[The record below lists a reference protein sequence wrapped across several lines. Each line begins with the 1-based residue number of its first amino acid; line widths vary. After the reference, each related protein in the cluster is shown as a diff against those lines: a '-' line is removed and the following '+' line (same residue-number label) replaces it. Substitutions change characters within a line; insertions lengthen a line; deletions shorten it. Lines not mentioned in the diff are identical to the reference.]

1 MIHTENEYVSIGYK
15 YERSKPSAAGKI
27 RDTINKMLSAETE
40 KDKIYA
46 HTLIEQGRREAR
58 R

>member
-1 MIHTENEYVSIGYK
+1 MIYAENDYVNIGYK

-27 RDTINKMLSAETE
+27 RDKIINMLSSESE
-40 KDKIYA
+40 KDKLYA
-46 HTLIEQGRREAR
+46 QTLIEQGRQEAR

>member
-1 MIHTENEYVSIGYK
+1 MIHAENDYVTIGYK
-15 YERSKPSAAGKI
+15 YERSKTSAAGKI
-27 RDTINKMLSAETE
+27 RDAINKMLSDETE

-46 HTLIEQGRREAR
+46 VTLVEQGRKEAR

>member
-1 MIHTENEYVSIGYK
+1 MIHTENDYVTIGYK

-27 RDTINKMLSAETE
+27 RDTIIKMLSTENE
-40 KDKIYA
+40 KDKLYA
-46 HTLIEQGRREAR
+46 QTLIEQGRQEAR

>member
-1 MIHTENEYVSIGYK
+1 MVHVENDYVTIGYK

-27 RDTINKMLSAETE
+27 RDAINKMLADETE

-46 HTLIEQGRREAR
+46 VTLVEQGRREAR